1 MRSPRFILIFLLLF
15 PVALAAKPARPLP
28 VERVVIISVDGL
40 RPDLMLYADTPV
52 LRGLM
57 KDGTYTMWARTT
69 AVAITL
75 PSHAS
80 MITGVIP
87 RKHRIDWNRDLPLRE
102 TVYSHVP
109 TLLELAKNAGY
120 STAIVA
126 GKSKF
131 RALAKPGTV
140 DHVSIPPQDN
150 FTATDADVAAEA
162 IKFIEANKPEV
173 LFIHFPGNDSA
184 GHRYGWGSP
193 EQRATTEAVDR
204 HIGEVLAALARAGVR
219 EQTAVIV
226 SADHGGAGRE
236 HGNVGPD
243 DARSRH
249 IPWIM
254 NGPGFRRGYDLT
266 QIEALQVNTED
277 TCATACWLLG
287 IELLPNFD
295 GKVVRE
301 IVQP

>member
-1 MRSPRFILIFLLLF
+1 MIRLRLLL
-15 PVALAAKPARPLP
+15 VLCCAASAAFAQNVRPLP
-28 VERVVIISVDGL
+28 VERVVVISVDGL

-52 LRGLM
+52 LHGLM
-57 KDGTYTMWARTT
+57 RSGTYTMWARTT

-80 MITGVIP
+80 MLTGVIP

-109 TLLELAKNAGY
+109 TLLELATKAGY
-120 STAIVA
+120 TTAIVA

-150 FTATDADVAAEA
+150 YTAKDADVAAEA
-162 IKFIEANKPEV
+162 IKLIEAHQPEV
-173 LFIHFPGNDSA
+173 MFIHFPSNDSA
-184 GHRYGWGSP
+184 GHRHGWGSP
-193 EQRATTEAVDR
+193 EQRAATEEADR
-204 HIGEVLAALARAGVR
+204 QIGHVLSALERAGVR
-219 EQTAVIV
+219 EKTAIIV
-226 SADHGGAGRE
+226 SADHGGAGKE

-249 IPWIM
+249 IPWIA

-287 IELLPNFD
+287 IEPLPNFD
-295 GKVVRE
+295 GKAIRE
-301 IVQP
+301 IAAP